1 MDLVVDLVVSRQ
13 QQQQQHDV
21 LTLRLSPLSPL
32 SLSDGFVNVW
42 DGLQKKR
49 LCQFSR
55 LPTSVS
61 ALDFSP
67 DGSLLAVA
75 ASYLWE
81 EGEKEAD
88 AVAAPSITIRRVRPS
103 DVTPKPRKSRK

>member
-1 MDLVVDLVVSRQ
+1 MDLVVSRQ

-32 SLSDGFVNVW
+32 PSLSSLSDGFVNVW